1 MRSLGCIQANQQSQL
16 FEVACHR
23 RAVPKSDR
31 GDFALRPLRSVFWTG
46 CRLQCGSTRSID
58 TPDLRFVSHRPDRKS
73 VPTPQTGF
81 CRYWFGSHG
90 SLPRHHS
97 GRLLTQSAEFSHTEV
112 HNFVARSR
120 VPNHEVLDVSLRAI
134 RTQSLNDAKPMLRT
148 V

>member
-1 MRSLGCIQANQQSQL
+1 MTLQSQSS
-16 FEVACHR
+16 EVACHL
-23 RAVPKSDR
+23 RASSKSDR
-31 GDFALRPLRSVFWTG
+31 VDSALRPLRSVGWFYLRPQGGSIRASDTLG
-46 CRLQCGSTRSID
+46 CHFGSH
-58 TPDLRFVSHRPDRKS
+58 HRDRI
-73 VPTPQTGF
+73 PTPTRPRASYRH
-81 CRYWFGSHG
+81 CRGSHG
-90 SLPRHHS
+90 SPPRHHS